1 MTYRAPVPWAE
12 ECVDAV
18 FDDAARV
25 GTTYAAVI
33 ARGGE
38 ILAERYG
45 GALPHF
51 EGDDEPV
58 AADTPLLSWSVA
70 KSVLHVAVGVLVRGG
85 HLDIHAPAPVPE
97 WSSPGDPRGAIS
109 VDHLLAMRDGLAF
122 VEDYVDAGVS
132 DVIEMLFGAGHHDVA
147 HFAADRPAAHPP
159 DTVFNYSSGASNIVA
174 RIVGD
179 LVGPIE
185 PFLREHVFDPIGMN
199 SATIRTDE
207 AGTFIGSSYVYATAR
222 DWARFGECYLR
233 RGAGLVTPEWVA
245 HGTTKRSV
253 DPEDGRLYGS
263 HWWVFEPSP
272 DHPPAF
278 YGSGYEGQ
286 RVVVCPDLDLVFV
299 RFGYSTAEQYPAVMR
314 WCGEVMA
321 ACTVEA

>member
-1 MTYRAPVPWAE
+1 MTYRAPVTWADDMVE
-12 ECVDAV
+12 IV
-18 FDDAARV
+18 FGDDEQF
-25 GTTYAAVI
+25 GTTYAAVV
-33 ARGGE
+33 ARGDE

-45 GALPHF
+45 GALPRF
-51 EGDDEPV
+51 DGDGEPV
-58 AADTPLLSWSVA
+58 TAGTPLLSWSVA
-70 KSVLHVAVGVLVRGG
+70 KSVLHVAVGVLVGDGR
-85 HLDIHAPAPVPE
+85 LDVHAPAFVPE
-97 WSSPGDPRGAIS
+97 WSAPDDPRGAIT

-179 LVGPIE
+179 IAGPIE
-185 PFLREHVFDPIGMN
+185 PFLRARVFDPIGMK

-207 AGTFIGSSYVYATAR
+207 IGTFIGSSYVYATAR
-222 DWARFGECYLR
+222 DWVRFGQCYLHG
-233 RGAGLVTPEWVA
+233 GAGLVTPEWVA
-245 HGTTKRSV
+245 HGTTRRSV
-253 DPEDGRLYGS
+253 DPVDGGHYGS
-263 HWWVFEPSP
+263 HWWVFPPNS

-286 RVVVCPDLDLVFV
+286 RVVVCPGLDLVFV
-299 RFGYSTAEQYPAVMR
+299 RFGNSTAEQYPALMS